1 MKNLHYNIIFR
12 VSLLRMYHLFG
23 FILPQFPS
31 HDSQVLKYSI
41 AHHRSLEQHLAVSL
55 LLVLKLWT
63 HRESNDI
70 VLRVPVGSTV
80 TIAELVVA
88 KRVKQAKCCT
98 HCMALQVLKLTGARV
113 S

>member
-1 MKNLHYNIIFR
+1 MAVN
-12 VSLLRMYHLFG
+12 LLR
-23 FILPQFPS
+23 
-31 HDSQVLKYSI
+31 VLKS
-41 AHHRSLEQHLAVSL
+41 
-55 LLVLKLWT
+55 WT

-98 HCMALQVLKLTGARV
+98 HCMAVQVLKLAENISRDMDV
-113 S
+113 MHVAA